1 VPKLPRVNARELV
14 RALLRAGFIEEEQE
28 GSHLTLRHS
37 ASRRRVTIP
46 MHPGDVGVR
55 LTHKIL
61 KQAGISPD
69 EFREL
74 LR

>member
-1 VPKLPRVNARELV
+1 MPKLPRVNAREIV
-14 RALLRAGFIEEEQE
+14 RALLRAGFLEEEQE
-28 GSHLTLRHS
+28 GSHLTLRHPVL
-37 ASRRRVTIP
+37 RRRVTVP
-46 MHPGDVGVR
+46 MHPGDLGVR

-61 KQAGISPD
+61 RQAGLSLE